1 MITFKNITGN
11 KFLAVG
17 TIQRKSALNGEK
29 SLTGTLYDG
38 DDVLN
43 KIDKGWSLEFDNE
56 PYIVTYFERNDND
69 NSVSFDAI
77 HKFFWDMAKNVL
89 YSETS
94 GSHTIKW
101 YLDQIFADAG
111 YTYALNFNP
120 NAIAKDNWGMKNK
133 LSLFNDIITSIE
145 GEFEINGTLVSI
157 FKNIGTD
164 LSTIVRYGFNLSD
177 MTIENDASGF
187 VTYGEGFGAYADQEN
202 MTGDRLH
209 VTYTSPLASVYGK
222 LQAEPIDD
230 QRYTIESNLLD
241 AVKSQVDGSF
251 SISVNLS
258 LYDLSVAGYPYK
270 MANVGDW
277 LTAVDENLD
286 FKQRIRIISIDDA
299 FAADG
304 TRISYSVT
312 AGDIGLTKKY
322 QDANASIANKVEN
335 AVISAGQAATD
346 ANIALI
352 AANGKNKSYYLND
365 INDLPKTANEG
376 DLAWV
381 QSGDGRVL
389 YIYTKKA
396 DGTYYWEKRIDPE
409 MGEQIEAGVNEA
421 IAQANENTATAIEQN
436 NISQQEVMNDI
447 AKSQADLA
455 IKDGDFNNKAQAMA
469 DKALS
474 DAKANTA
481 TVAQETLDTATD
493 NLNTAKQS
501 LTTDLQTEIS
511 DRTNAV
517 AALDIKA
524 KGYADDVK
532 NSLGDE
538 LEKEV
543 SDRQEQVSGLD
554 TKAKGYADQAKQDA
568 INAATTADGVINK
581 KIDDTKDS
589 ITTTIN
595 QNKVDADGKITTAQ
609 STATQALNEVKTK
622 VSQTEYNTKTGQL
635 TTDVNSVT
643 QTANQSKQDIVS
655 INQKDG
661 QQDSR
666 MNTIESDANGTKQTV
681 SNIQTVQGQQSGS
694 ISTLQQRADGFETT
708 VTKVNNL
715 SVGAR
720 NYVLNS
726 TAMNATVATSPHV
739 VGSIHNVA
747 AADISY
753 QADGTTLTNKASNTN
768 TEWYYQLIT
777 AWQDISKTPLIAGQ
791 VYTLSIDVM
800 GTVPQTALRFGWK
813 NSAGTVKETR
823 KTFDINNDSWT
834 RISFTFTIP
843 SDSAFLFL
851 RVHGAI
857 NNQYATGFSGGEVLR
872 FRYIKFEYGNMP
884 TDWSPSPED
893 GEQATA
899 KAQLTADT
907 ARTEISNYKTD
918 ADGRISKAQSDITQ
932 TANQVATKV
941 SQSDY
946 NAKTGELTTSVNNVK
961 QTANQSKQDIVAIKQ
976 KDGDQDARMNTI
988 ESDASGTK
996 QTVSNIQTKQ
1006 GQQDVSITTLQTR
1019 ADGIEAN
1026 ISKAQTSINDL
1037 QQINQIPN
1045 SEFVPDFA
1053 GWHSGNDQ
1061 QVADETSDVPAG
1073 WYRAGGRYNNSTAIG
1088 NQLWVGVNGIHT
1100 DLIPVGAAQQL
1111 SGSAVGYSNPDY
1123 DGSVTLAIDFAY
1135 YDSSKKLI
1143 SSNRSQTAVVKNWT
1157 KIILQASTPANTA
1170 YVSFAILTNGSN
1182 GVNYYSQPMLV
1193 FSNTLGSYVQGSY
1206 NNNGAT
1212 AKAQLT
1218 ADLARTEL
1226 TNYKTDADGRISKA
1240 QSDIIQTAKDVTT
1253 KVSQSDYNSK
1263 TSELTTKVSTAQQ
1276 TANSAVTTIGSYKT
1290 SNDNRVAAAETKIS
1304 QNANDITLRATT
1316 SDLNAAKSDYTAQI
1330 AQVKVD
1336 AQAVTTT
1343 VSQIQTTVNK
1353 LNQNNLVNNSQLNPD
1368 YSGWH
1373 VTSPWGKSVTTEL
1386 WNNGVESSTGAMW
1399 VWHDQSKSGEWIY
1412 SDPVAVLPGLSLSAS
1427 ITAAM
1432 PSPPSSG
1439 TPLALYVYTYDANK
1453 TRIDSFGLNINYSMV
1468 NGTFKKFNLDNNVA
1482 SSGAKYASVV
1492 FGWNVGGQI
1501 SFGKPMLM
1509 FGATTGDYVAGPY
1522 NNNDKV
1528 SSLQVSL
1535 DGITSTVSKTTS
1547 DVSSLT
1553 TRVQTAE
1560 GTLSTATDNI
1570 SGLQSKQ
1577 TQTANQVTQEITD
1590 RANGDSN
1597 TLQSSK
1603 DFTQSSIT
1611 SAVNGVNSTISQTA
1625 SGILAQ
1631 VDTMNMVTNSEFD
1644 PTNVGWYVMSNA
1656 VGSGLGSAWNAPI
1669 TSGFANWSIVGG
1681 SRLIRY
1687 DVGTWYT
1694 SELRTA
1700 GAGNVYSASIIAGRS
1715 AAPAQSTALDFR
1727 IGFWDS
1733 GKKLLGTVSAGN
1745 IIDGA
1750 AYKGI
1755 AKYSIENKTAPT
1767 GTAYVSAII
1776 AHSGAASDI
1785 IGRPMLSS
1793 GANAVPYTPTTATTS
1808 SSTILSLLKDNWSI
1822 GISDNIGNITSGI
1835 VGNSNSMSL
1844 ISKNVIID
1852 SPSTQIT
1859 GTAWINSA
1867 MIKDGAIGTAQIG
1880 DAAITN
1886 AKIANL
1892 DVSKIT
1898 GNVTNFIQSY
1908 WNGVYGSTTITSSG
1922 MTIVSPGTVALFN
1935 VNGMTLDGAGGM
1947 TRVANGFTQIY
1958 SATHENIGMIGHQ
1971 KDVDHDNVDYIT
1983 FGLNGYRTTN
1993 EGDSH
1998 WVGGSDFYGGDGM
2011 GFGVSNKKG
2020 TYDLKLRWDSDLIA
2034 GYKGEIQGWHAS
2046 DAFIFDDKTYHKG
2059 YADFSGGVTMSGAY
2073 SEGTRSLHTQGMS
2086 ISTGAKW
2093 FGFMDSS
2100 NSTGFGTDQ
2109 TNDVLFYVKGQV
2121 YSLYTMLGKL
2131 GMR

>member
-111 YTYALNFNP
+111 YTYELNFNP

-286 FKQRIRIISIDDA
+286 FKQRIRIISIDDE

-322 QDANASIANKVEN
+322 QDANASIANKVEY

-421 IAQANENTATAIEQN
+421 IAQANENTVTAIEQN
-436 NISQQEVMNDI
+436 NISQKEVMNDI

-469 DKALS
+469 DKALQ
-474 DAKANTA
+474 DANENTA
-481 TVAQETLDTATD
+481 TVSKSTLDSANKNIAD
-493 NLNTAKQS
+493 AKKS
-501 LTTDLQTEIS
+501 LTDGINKEVL
-511 DRTNAV
+511 DRLSAV
-517 AALDIKA
+517 SALDTRA
-524 KGYADDVK
+524 RGYADDAK
-532 NSLGDE
+532 KSATDGIAQEAKDRATA
-538 LEKEV
+538 V
-543 SDRQEQVSGLD
+543 STVDKS
-554 TKAKGYADQAKQDA
+554 AKGYADQAKQDA
-568 INAATTADGVINK
+568 VDVATSADGVINK
-581 KIDDTKDS
+581 KIDDTAS
-589 ITTTIN
+589 SLTSTIS
-595 QNKVDADGKITTAQ
+595 QNKIDANGKISTAQ
-609 STATQALNEVKTK
+609 STATQALNGLSTKVEKTDYDKKTGDLTTQLNTTTATATQSKQDIVDIKSTNSSQNSKINSIVSDATKTQQTISDIQKSQSTQSDKLNQITTDVNGTKQEITDIKTKDGQQDTRMGTIETSVSGVKSDFSTYQKSNDGSVKAAQTTAQTAVDGLKTK
-622 VSQTEYNTKTGQL
+622 VSQTDYNAKTGQL
-635 TTDVNSVT
+635 TTDVTNVT
-643 QTANQSKQDIVS
+643 QTANQAKTDIASIKQTDSKQDA
-655 INQKDG
+655 
-661 QQDSR
+661 R
-666 MNTIESDANGTKQTV
+666 MTTIEADADGTKTTV
-681 SNIQTVQGQQSGS
+681 SNLQKTQNTQSGS
-694 ISTLQQRADGFETT
+694 ISTLQQRADGFD
-708 VTKVNNL
+708 
-715 SVGAR
+715 
-720 NYVLNS
+720 
-726 TAMNATVATSPHV
+726 ATVAKV
-739 VGSIHNVA
+739 DNLAVGGRN
-747 AADISY
+747 
-753 QADGTTLTNKASNTN
+753 LLSNTN
-768 TEWYYQLIT
+768 
-777 AWQDISKTPLIAGQ
+777 KTFTGVGNNSTNGNFGA
-791 VYTLSIDVM
+791 T
-800 GTVPQTALRFGWK
+800 GTVPLINSWKASDLYANFGKVQLTLSFDWVATGSTLTGSFVPQFNSSPWGVFNTKGRINVTDKNGHYTATTLPMSDSWSSGTAANNVVFRQDGMQ
-813 NSAGTVKETR
+813 GTVNITNIK
-823 KTFDINNDSWT
+823 
-834 RISFTFTIP
+834 
-843 SDSAFLFL
+843 L
-851 RVHGAI
+851 
-857 NNQYATGFSGGEVLR
+857 EV
-872 FRYIKFEYGNMP
+872 GNV
-884 TDWSPSPED
+884 PSP
-893 GEQATA
+893 
-899 KAQLTADT
+899 
-907 ARTEISNYKTD
+907 
-918 ADGRISKAQSDITQ
+918 
-932 TANQVATKV
+932 
-941 SQSDY
+941 
-946 NAKTGELTTSVNNVK
+946 
-961 QTANQSKQDIVAIKQ
+961 
-976 KDGDQDARMNTI
+976 
-988 ESDASGTK
+988 
-996 QTVSNIQTKQ
+996 
-1006 GQQDVSITTLQTR
+1006 
-1019 ADGIEAN
+1019 
-1026 ISKAQTSINDL
+1026 
-1037 QQINQIPN
+1037 
-1045 SEFVPDFA
+1045 
-1053 GWHSGNDQ
+1053 W
-1061 QVADETSDVPAG
+1061 
-1073 WYRAGGRYNNSTAIG
+1073 
-1088 NQLWVGVNGIHT
+1088 
-1100 DLIPVGAAQQL
+1100 
-1111 SGSAVGYSNPDY
+1111 
-1123 DGSVTLAIDFAY
+1123 
-1135 YDSSKKLI
+1135 
-1143 SSNRSQTAVVKNWT
+1143 
-1157 KIILQASTPANTA
+1157 TPA
-1170 YVSFAILTNGSN
+1170 YEDLS
-1182 GVNYYSQPMLV
+1182 
-1193 FSNTLGSYVQGSY
+1193 
-1206 NNNGAT
+1206 GAT

-1218 ADLARTEL
+1218 ADQATTALNA
-1226 TNYKTDADGRISKA
+1226 YKTNADGRISKA

-1253 KVSQSDYNSK
+1253 KVSQSDYNVK
-1263 TSELTTKVSTAQQ
+1263 TGQLSTDVSNAQQ

-1330 AQVKVD
+1330 AQIKVD

-1343 VSQIQTTVNK
+1343 VTQVQTTVNK
-1353 LNQNNLVNNSQLNPD
+1353 LNQNNLVNNSQFNPD

-1373 VTSPWGKSVTTEL
+1373 VGSPWGKSVTNEL
-1386 WNNGVESSTGAMW
+1386 WNNGVETSTGAMW
-1399 VWHDQSKSGEWIY
+1399 VWHDQSKSGDWIY
-1412 SDPVAVLPGLSLSAS
+1412 SDPIAVYAGLKVSAA

-1439 TPLALYVYTYDANK
+1439 TPLALYIRTYDANRN
-1453 TRIDSFGLNINYSMV
+1453 TVDSWGYNIPNGQLS
-1468 NGTFKKFNLDNNVA
+1468 GTFKKFSNDNRTLTTGV
-1482 SSGAKYASVV
+1482 KYVSLCLA
-1492 FGWNVGGQI
+1492 WNVSGQI

-1528 SSLQVSL
+1528 AAQQITI
-1535 DGITSTVSKTTS
+1535 DGITNTVTQQGKNINSVTS
-1547 DVSSLT
+1547 
-1553 TRVQTAE
+1553 RVQTAE
-1560 GTLSTATDNI
+1560 GNISTATDNI

-1577 TQTANQVTQEITD
+1577 TQTANQITQEITD
-1590 RANGDSN
+1590 RTKGDSN

-1611 SAVNGVNSTISQTA
+1611 SAVNGLNSTISQTA
-1625 SGILAQ
+1625 NGILAQ
-1631 VDTMNMVTNSEFD
+1631 VESTNMVVNSEFD
-1644 PTNVGWYVMSNA
+1644 PLNGTFYRLTNG
-1656 VGSGLGSAWNAPI
+1656 GSTGSQLAEVWSA
-1669 TSGFANWSIVGG
+1669 TQATGFADWPVVNG
-1681 SRLIRY
+1681 SRVVSY
-1687 DVGTWYT
+1687 AVGTWYSSALVST
-1694 SELRTA
+1694 SA
-1700 GAGNVYSASIIAGRS
+1700 GKAFSASIVAGRS
-1715 AAPAQSTALDFR
+1715 PAPTVSTALDYR

-1733 GKKLLGTVSAGN
+1733 SRKLLSTASAGN
-1745 IIDGA
+1745 IIDGT

-1755 AKYSIENKTAPT
+1755 QKYVVENKTAPAN
-1767 GTAYVSAII
+1767 TAFVSVII
-1776 AHSGAASDI
+1776 AHSS
-1785 IGRPMLSS
+1785 
-1793 GANAVPYTPTTATTS
+1793 ANATDYICRPSLNTGAKASPYTPTYGTSS
-1808 SSTILSLLKDNWSI
+1808 SSTILSLFKDNWSI
-1822 GISDNIGNITSGI
+1822 GINDNISKITSGI
-1835 VGNSNSMSL
+1835 VGNASQMSL
-1844 ISKNVIID
+1844 ISKNVTID
-1852 SPSTQIT
+1852 SPNTQIK
-1859 GTAWINSA
+1859 GTAWIQSA
-1867 MIKDGAIGTAQIG
+1867 MIANGAIGSAQIG
-1880 DAAITN
+1880 DATITS
-1886 AKIANL
+1886 AKIAQL
-1892 DVSKIT
+1892 DVAKLT
-1898 GNVTNFIQSY
+1898 GNVSSFIQSN
-1908 WNGVYGSTTITSSG
+1908 WNGVYGSTAITSSG
-1922 MTIVSPGTVALFN
+1922 MTVTSPGTVALFN

-1971 KDVDHDNVDYIT
+1971 KDKQHTNVDYIM

-2011 GFGVSNKKG
+2011 GFGVSNKSG
-2020 TYDLKLRWDSDLIA
+2020 GYDLKLRWDSDLIA
-2034 GYKGEIQGWHAS
+2034 GYKGELQGWHAS
-2046 DAFIFDDKTYHKG
+2046 DQFIFDNKTFHKG
-2059 YADFSGGVTMSGAY
+2059 YADFSGGVTLSGAY
-2073 SEGTRSLHTQGMS
+2073 AEGTRSLHTQGMS

-2093 FGFMDSS
+2093 FGFMDGS

-2109 TNDVLFYVKGQV
+2109 TQDVLFYVKGQV